1 MIKKIVS
8 QLPGFRSN
16 KRWKKTVSIVLYVCI
31 VLLAIVFIGTG
42 DSTVSA
48 LDNNVSRWQ
57 GFVIFVFLV
66 LIPFIL
72 ISNLGDIRTKLPL
85 FSNRS
90 VFKKIIAW
98 IFSGVIVLTGLFY
111 SWAALDGMHSTEFIA
126 KKEEQRKDKA
136 IQKQKDKEKKE
147 AEKRVAS
154 AKEGK
159 IQRELEERTTKEIS
173 ISTLD
178 KQLEQQEEDEET
190 LSTVGNQ
197 TRQEK
202 VSPEQQ
208 PVEINN
214 TTEIEDNTDNESSF
228 SNWFSNFF
236 NSEPEDSY
244 QKTIKEIDK
253 SLKKEKTEKLLE
265 IYNSSENLEIKK
277 YIEERTKEKYIQL
290 LKENKDLYT
299 NQKIDKLEKLYEKIN
314 FINGITGIKNSNVG
328 IVVDET
334 QKLIESNKNFVNF
347 QKEHPRLFYGA
358 IKDESEIQTIKGYVG
373 YRIKD
378 ADTKIGDLTIST
390 GNYSDSYYISSYSY
404 SELFGYSASEEWGAV
419 LRLSE
424 GSNLSGEGIYETSVV
439 PNGVTKLVDN
449 RGFEK
454 EYPIYR
460 EISQTDY
467 DKYYQVKEL
476 MQEQDRLKR
485 LISQSTSR
493 ILKYL

>member
-1 MIKKIVS
+1 MIKKVIS

-16 KRWKKTVSIVLYVCI
+16 KRWKKVVSVVLYVFI
-31 VLLAIVFIGTG
+31 VLLAIVLIGTG

-48 LDNNVSRWQ
+48 LDNTVSRWQ

-72 ISNLGDIRTKLPL
+72 ISNLGNIRTKLPL
-85 FSNRS
+85 FSNGTA
-90 VFKKIIAW
+90 FKKIMAW
-98 IFSGVIVLTGLFY
+98 ILSLVIVLTGLF
-111 SWAALDGMHSTEFIA
+111 SSMVALDGMHSPEYIA
-126 KKEEQRKDKA
+126 KQEEQRKYKA
-136 IQKQKDKEKKE
+136 IQVQKDKEKKE
-147 AEKRVAS
+147 AEEQVAL
-154 AKEGK
+154 AKEEN
-159 IQRELEERTTKEIS
+159 IQRELEGKATKEKS

-178 KQLEQQEEDEET
+178 KQLEQQAEDEET
-190 LSTVGNQ
+190 VSTVGNQ
-197 TRQEK
+197 TEQEE
-202 VSPEQQ
+202 VLPEQQ
-208 PVEINN
+208 PVEMNN
-214 TTEIEDNTDNESSF
+214 TSEIKDNTDNESSF
-228 SNWFSNFF
+228 SNWFSNLF
-236 NSEPEDSY
+236 NSEPEDTY

-277 YIEERTKEKYIQL
+277 YIEERTKEKYIQIL
-290 LKENKDLYT
+290 QENKDLYT
-299 NQKIDKLEKLYEKIN
+299 SPKVDKLEKLYDKIN
-314 FINGITGIKNSNVG
+314 FINGITGLKDSNVG
-328 IVVDET
+328 IIVDET
-334 QKLIESNKNFVNF
+334 QKLIKANKDFVNF

-358 IKDESEIQTIKGYVG
+358 IKDESEIQTIKGYIG

-378 ADTKIGDLTIST
+378 ADTKIGDLTISN

-476 MQEQDRLKR
+476 MKEQDRLKR

>member
-16 KRWKKTVSIVLYVCI
+16 KRWKKIVSIVLYVCI
-31 VLLAIVFIGTG
+31 VLLAIVLMGIG
-42 DSTVSA
+42 DSTLSA
-48 LDNNVSRWQ
+48 LDNTVSRWQ

-66 LIPFIL
+66 LIPYIL

-85 FSNRS
+85 FSNGS
-90 VFKKIIAW
+90 VFKKITAW
-98 IFSGVIVLTGLFY
+98 MFSLVIVLTGLLS

-126 KKEEQRKDKA
+126 KQEEQRKDKA
-136 IQKQKDKEKKE
+136 IQVKKDKEERE
-147 AEKRVAS
+147 AEKQVAL
-154 AKEGK
+154 AKEEK
-159 IQRELEERTTKEIS
+159 IQRELEDKDTKEKA

-178 KQLEQQEEDEET
+178 KQLEQQAEDEKT
-190 LSTVGNQ
+190 VITVGNR
-197 TRQEK
+197 TEQEE
-202 VSPEQQ
+202 VLPEKQ
-208 PVEINN
+208 PVEIKN
-214 TTEIEDNTDNESSF
+214 TPENEDNTEKESSF
-228 SNWFSNFF
+228 SNWFSNLF

-277 YIEERTKEKYIQL
+277 YIEERTKEKYIQI

-299 NQKIDKLEKLYEKIN
+299 SPKIDKLEKLYGKIS
-314 FINGITGIKNSNVG
+314 FIHGITGLKNSNVG
-328 IVVDET
+328 VVVDET
-334 QKLIESNKNFVNF
+334 KKVIKAKSDLEKF

-358 IKDESEIQTIKGYVG
+358 IKDETEIQTIKGYIG

-404 SELFGYSASEEWGAV
+404 SELFGYSASEEWAAV
-419 LRLSE
+419 LQLSE

-454 EYPIYR
+454 EYPRYR
-460 EISQTDY
+460 EVSQADF
-467 DKYYQVKEL
+467 DKYYQIKDL
-476 MQEQDRLKR
+476 MEEQERLTR

-493 ILKYL
+493 IIKHL